1 MGAAVKATAPS
12 WDPKGARPKASP
24 AKGAAQRLLA
34 AVPRT
39 VAMDRAVA
47 LCYHSVA
54 AEGTRAST
62 ARSVFESHLGWI
74 AEHCDVV
81 SFDDLVAPTRNGD
94 GVRPTVAITFDDG
107 YEDNHREALPL
118 LARYGFPATFF
129 IATGLVDREEEAL
142 ARLRREWG
150 QNGRALRPLS
160 LGQLREMQAAGMRF
174 GAHTRTHPN
183 LRRLDENGLR
193 AEIAGSRDRL
203 EQLLQREVRTFAY
216 PFGDARF
223 HISATAVA
231 VVASCGFSAAGTVEY
246 RGVTADTDPLLVPR
260 FPVTNDPIEILR
272 AKVLGRLDVIG
283 AWRQRMPGWLTG
295 PLSSGRRRG
304 GL

>member
-1 MGAAVKATAPS
+1 MKATAPS
-12 WDPKGARPKASP
+12 RDPKGARPTASA

-34 AVPRT
+34 AVPRSF
-39 VAMDRAVA
+39 VADRAVA

-62 ARSVFESHLGWI
+62 ARSLFHSHLGWI
-74 AEHCDVV
+74 AEHCNVV
-81 SFDDLVAPTRNGD
+81 SFEDLVAPPTRNVD
-94 GVRPTVAITFDDG
+94 GARPTVAITFDDG
-107 YEDNHREALPL
+107 YEDNHREAFPL
-118 LARYGFPATFF
+118 LTRYGFPATFF
-129 IATGLVDREEEAL
+129 IATGLVDRDEEAL
-142 ARLRREWG
+142 GRLRREWG
-150 QNGRALRPLS
+150 PHEPVLRPLS
-160 LGQLREMQAAGMRF
+160 VGQLREMQTAGMRF

-183 LRRLDENGLR
+183 LRTLDERGLR

-203 EQLLQREVRTFAY
+203 EELLQRTVRTFAY

-246 RGVTADTDPLLVPR
+246 RGVSADTDPLLVPR
-260 FPVTNDPIEILR
+260 FPVTNDPVEILS

-304 GL
+304 VP